1 MDIQS
6 NYSLSEYEY
15 SNKLQFTRIWMFN
28 QTTVY
33 HNMNIQTN
41 YSLLEYGYSIK
52 LQFIRI

>member
-15 SNKLQFTRIWMFN
+15 SNKLQFTRIWIFN

-33 HNMNIQTN
+33 QNMNIQTK
-41 YSLLEYGYSIK
+41 YSLLEYGYLNK
-52 LQFIRI
+52 LQFTRI